1 MTQAEQANAAE
12 TARADFI
19 ETVGVIAQS
28 EGLPRIAGRV
38 LAMLLYD
45 GERVSF
51 GQLADALQVS
61 RGSISSSVRMLESQQ
76 LIKRVA
82 KPGDRQ
88 DYFQL
93 ADDAYAAMT
102 KFALAGTRRSQAEID
117 DTIEKLPEEAQD
129 VRARLE
135 AFASFYNAIS
145 AALEDAIP
153 RVTKPK
159 T

>member
-1 MTQAEQANAAE
+1 LTQAEQANAAE

-93 ADDAYAAMT
+93 AENAFANMVDAAATRARRAAADIETALANIPASETAPRQRVTSYAA
-102 KFALAGTRRSQAEID
+102 FYLAMEDGLKATASSLRNRS
-117 DTIEKLPEEAQD
+117 
-129 VRARLE
+129 
-135 AFASFYNAIS
+135 
-145 AALEDAIP
+145 
-153 RVTKPK
+153 
-159 T
+159 